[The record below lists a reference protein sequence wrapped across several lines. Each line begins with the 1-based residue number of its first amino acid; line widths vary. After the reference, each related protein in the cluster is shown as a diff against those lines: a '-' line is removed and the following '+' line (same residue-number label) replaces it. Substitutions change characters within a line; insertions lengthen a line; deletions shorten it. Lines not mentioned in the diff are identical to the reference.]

1 MECKNGWVI
10 MDGLS
15 FEIKEAVIRT
25 CGKIF
30 WLKDPFRSFLLSAG
44 VPVNL
49 YTSYAQE
56 PKYTIIRRILD
67 ELETLGDDGFL
78 IQRRILTELCK
89 FRNIPDATVQDRD
102 AALRELQS
110 LKELASSQK
119 LITQEEKSIAY
130 QREREADRK
139 KGAMEA
145 RQQKI
150 ERLGA
155 NFASMVSGKDDP
167 QKRGYEL
174 EDLLAELFE
183 VNDIDFRCP
192 YRTPTEQIDGSF
204 EYKGFNYLLEA
215 RWRVSPPSEADL
227 GAFKIKVDKKL
238 ESTRG
243 IFVSI
248 IPFRPEVVSEFTR
261 GISSNIIL
269 FDGYDLA
276 LIFEGRISLAEA
288 LDLKVKKAAQEG
300 IIYFSLREH
309 FSTG

>member
-1 MECKNGWVI
+1 
-10 MDGLS
+10 MDGLP
-15 FEIKEAVIRT
+15 FEVKEAIIRT
-25 CGKIF
+25 CGKVF
-30 WLKDPFRSFLLSAG
+30 WFKDPFRSFLLSAG
-44 VPVNL
+44 VPTKL
-49 YTSYAQE
+49 YTYYARE
-56 PKYTIIRRILD
+56 PKCTIIRRILD

-89 FRNIPDATVQDRD
+89 LRGIPDATVQDRN
-102 AALRELQS
+102 AALEELRS
-110 LKELASSQK
+110 LKELASRQE
-119 LITQEEKSIAY
+119 LITEEEKSTVY
-130 QREREADRK
+130 QREQEAARRK
-139 KGAMEA
+139 NVIEA
-145 RQQKI
+145 RQQKMDML
-150 ERLGA
+150 RA

-183 VNDIDFRCP
+183 VDDIDFRRP

-261 GISSNIIL
+261 GVSSNIIL
-269 FDGYDLA
+269 FDGSDLA
-276 LIFEGRISLAEA
+276 LIFEGRISLVEA

>member
-1 MECKNGWVI
+1 MNG
-10 MDGLS
+10 LP
-15 FEIKEAVIRT
+15 FEIKQAIVQT

-49 YTSYAQE
+49 YTKYAQE
-56 PKYTIIRRILD
+56 PKYTITRHILD

-78 IQRRILTELCK
+78 IQRRIMTELCK
-89 FRNIPDATVQDRD
+89 LRNIPDPTVQDRD
-102 AALRELQS
+102 AALKELRY
-110 LKELASSQK
+110 LKELASGQK
-119 LITQEEKSIAY
+119 LIIEEEKNIAY
-130 QREREADRK
+130 QREREVARK
-139 KGAMEA
+139 EGAIEA

-150 ERLGA
+150 EGLRA

-174 EDLLAELFE
+174 EGLLAELFV
-183 VNDIDFRCP
+183 VNDIDFRRS

-215 RWRVSPPSEADL
+215 RWRESPPSEADL

-248 IPFRPEVVSEFTR
+248 IPFRPEVVAEFTR
-261 GISSNIIL
+261 GVSSNIIL
-269 FDGYDLA
+269 FDGSDLA
-276 LIFEGRISLAEA
+276 LIFEGRISLVEA

-309 FSTG
+309 FSTD

>member
-1 MECKNGWVI
+1 
-10 MDGLS
+10 MDGLP
-15 FEIKEAVIRT
+15 FEIKQAIIQT

-30 WLKDPFRSFLLSAG
+30 WLKRPFRSFLLSAG

-56 PKYTIIRRILD
+56 PKYTIISHILD
-67 ELETLGDDGFL
+67 ELETMGDDGFL

-89 FRNIPDATVQDRD
+89 LRNIPDATVQDRE
-102 AALRELQS
+102 AALSELQT
-110 LKELASSQK
+110 LKELAHSQK
-119 LITQEEKSIAY
+119 IIVEEGKSIAY
-130 QREREADRK
+130 QREKEAASKR
-139 KGAMEA
+139 GAIEA
-145 RQQKI
+145 RKQKI
-150 ERLGA
+150 ERLAA
-155 NFASMVSGKDDP
+155 NFASMISCRDEP

-183 VNDIDFRCP
+183 VNDIDFRRP

-215 RWRVSPPSEADL
+215 RWRVNPPSEADL

-243 IFVSI
+243 IFISI
-248 IPFRPEVVSEFTR
+248 VPFRPEVVSEFTR
-261 GISSNIIL
+261 GVSSNIIL
-269 FDGYDLA
+269 FDGSDLA
-276 LIFEGRISLAEA
+276 LIFEGRISLVEA
-288 LDLKVKKAAQEG
+288 LNLKVRKASQEG